1 MASIDE
7 SDLQL
12 VWNHLVQDSKY
23 LTLSVFQATCLK
35 VKPKALVRHYKTQE
49 SLVSAVEASWKN
61 MVEAAQSIEDLQASY

>member
-12 VWNHLVQDSKY
+12 VWNHLVQYCKY
-23 LTLSVFQATCLK
+23 LTLSEFQATCLK

-49 SLVSAVEASWKN
+49 
-61 MVEAAQSIEDLQASY
+61 